1 MLIIVLVGP
10 LTIVSSPKPVWM
22 SRVPRGFSLSR
33 ILILVFVPAESH
45 QLYTADW
52 DDMLPVFVS
61 VYEIGIGDASLFDCV
76 SEGAY
81 SEFFM
86 EGNNTTSIVFS

>member
-1 MLIIVLVGP
+1 
-10 LTIVSSPKPVWM
+10 M
-22 SRVPRGFSLSR
+22 SGFSRGHSLST

-52 DDMLPVFVS
+52 GELLPVFVS
-61 VYEIGIGDASLFDCV
+61 VYEIGIGDASLFDRA

-86 EGNNTTSIVFS
+86 EGNNTASIVFS

>member
-1 MLIIVLVGP
+1 VE
-10 LTIVSSPKPVWM
+10 
-22 SRVPRGFSLSR
+22 SR
-33 ILILVFVPAESH
+33 
-45 QLYTADW
+45 QLYTGLWID
-52 DDMLPVFVS
+52 LLSVFVS
-61 VYEIGIGDASLFDCV
+61 VYEIGIGDASLFDCA